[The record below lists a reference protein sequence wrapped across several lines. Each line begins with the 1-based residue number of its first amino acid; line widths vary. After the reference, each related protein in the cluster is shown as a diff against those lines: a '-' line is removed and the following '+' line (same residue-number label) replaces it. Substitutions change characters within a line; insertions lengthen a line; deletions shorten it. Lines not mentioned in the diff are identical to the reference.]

1 MEHSIESYLKRLS
14 TPELESMLQYFFYSR
29 ENYAFEI
36 CEVLKELARRKT

>member
-14 TPELESMLQYFFYSR
+14 TPELEVILQHFLHSH
-29 ENYAFEI
+29 ENHAFEI